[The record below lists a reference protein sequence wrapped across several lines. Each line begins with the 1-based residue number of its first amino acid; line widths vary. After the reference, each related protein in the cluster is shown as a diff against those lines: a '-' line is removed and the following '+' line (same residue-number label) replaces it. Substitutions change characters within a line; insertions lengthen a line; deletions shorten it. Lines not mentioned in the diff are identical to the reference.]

1 MKINTKQTAASFL
14 FILAMSQFSMGQN
27 RLPSGSTYKDIV
39 IAKVKDKGEDFE
51 LRANLYLPV
60 EKQDKPVPLLLFIHG
75 NGGAYNFANGSR
87 SYELTIDLANRGIA
101 VATVDYRPKERLPDN
116 IFDVKAYI
124 RYFRANASKYYID
137 PKRIGIWGTS
147 RGGNL
152 ASIIAATGDSP
163 EHEGNIGGN
172 LEQSSTIQCAVIY
185 YPFVNFFAQTD
196 DRGPGTMAM
205 FSGAKAEDYQ
215 AIKKAHL
222 TNDTSSPLWK
232 YVELARMCNAINYVD
247 PKDPPVFIGHG
258 AADNVT
264 LVQNSYDL
272 YNAYVKAGVPAWL
285 QVYSLG
291 PHGIVSPQ
299 IEKATQDWILEM
311 LLHEDTKGLF

>member
-1 MKINTKQTAASFL
+1 MKTNLKFPAFSL
-14 FILAMSQFSMGQN
+14 VCILAMSQLLFGQN
-27 RLPSGSTYKDIV
+27 RLPSGSTYKDVV

-51 LRANLYLPV
+51 LRANIYLPAV
-60 EKQDKPVPLLLFIHG
+60 KQEKPVPLLLFIHG
-75 NGGAYNFANGSR
+75 NGGAYNFANGSH
-87 SYELTIDLANRGIA
+87 SYELTIDLSNRGIA
-101 VATVDYRPKERLPDN
+101 VATVDYRPKERLPEN

-124 RYFRANASKYYID
+124 RFFRANAAKYNID

-172 LEQSSTIQCAVIY
+172 LEQSSTVQYAVIY
-185 YPFVNFFAQTD
+185 YPFVDFFSQPE
-196 DRGPGTMAM
+196 DRGAGTMAM
-205 FSGAKAEDYQ
+205 FSGAKPEDYQ

-222 TNDTSSPLWK
+222 TNDTLSPLWK

-258 AADNVT
+258 AIDNAT

-272 YNAYVKAGVPAWL
+272 FNAYVKAGVPAWL

-299 IEKATQDWILEM
+299 VEKATQDWILEM
-311 LLHEDTKGLF
+311 LLREDSR